1 MKISNKTVGV
11 LNNFKAINPSI
22 LIQAGKFIRTIDYDK
37 TIFSSAEVEEEFPKD
52 VAIYDLPNFLQ
63 VVKMFDGAD
72 IEFGDEDTNHCI
84 ISYDKT
90 SQNIQYGYAS
100 PSAVPHIKKDIVMP
114 ETEINFIL
122 SKENLAKIMTAAVT
136 MDLPHV
142 LITPG
147 KEGQI
152 VLTTTTIDNP
162 SSNTFKIILEA
173 DVSVDDFSVVID
185 FAKFVKLME
194 ADYNVGISTQKISH
208 FQNEEVQYWIAL
220 NAVTTFEDNA

>member
-1 MKISNKTVGV
+1 MKISNQTIGV
-11 LNNFKAINPSI
+11 LKNFCAINPSI
-22 LIQAGKFIRTIDYDK
+22 LIQEGKFIRTIDYDQ
-37 TIFSSAEVEEEFPKD
+37 TVFSSAEVEETFPKD
-52 VAIYDLPNFLQ
+52 FAIYDLPNFLQ

-72 IEFGDEDTNHCI
+72 LDFGDEETNHCI

-90 SQNIQYGYAS
+90 NGGVQYGYAA

-122 SKENLAKIMTAAVT
+122 SKENLAKIMTAATT

-152 VLTTTTIDNP
+152 VLTATTVDNP
-162 SSNTFKIILEA
+162 SSNTAKIIVEA
-173 DVSVDDFSVVID
+173 DLTIEDFSVVID
-185 FAKFVKLME
+185 FEKFFKLMD

-208 FQNEEVQYWIAL
+208 FQNDKVQYWIAL
-220 NAVTTFEDNA
+220 NAVTTFEENS

>member
-1 MKISNKTVGV
+1 MKISNETIAVMK
-11 LNNFKAINPSI
+11 NFTAINPSI
-22 LIQAGKFIRTIDYDK
+22 LIQKGNKLRSIDFDQ
-37 TIFSSAEVEEEFPKD
+37 TVFSCAEIAEDFPKD
-52 VAIYDLPNFLQ
+52 FAIYDLPNFLQ
-63 VVKMFDGAD
+63 VIKMFEGAD
-72 IEFGDEDTNHCI
+72 LDFGDAETNHCI

-100 PSAVPHIKKDIVMP
+100 PSSVPHATKDIVMP
-114 ETEINFIL
+114 PTEINFNL

-152 VLTTTTIDNP
+152 VLTTTSVDNP
-162 SSNTFKIILEA
+162 SSNTFKIVIEA
-173 DVSVDDFSVVID
+173 DVTIDDFSIVMD

-194 ADYNVGISTQKISH
+194 ADYSVGISTKKISH
-208 FQNEEVQYWIAL
+208 FQNDKVQYWIAL
-220 NAVTTFEDNA
+220 NALTSFEEG